1 MPDTDDRSKLDQLEA
16 RIAAA
21 KSGSSG
27 QGRAHGQEH
36 YSAAQVGW
44 RMVTELVAG
53 LLLGFGIGYGLDWLF
68 GIQPVM
74 MILFTLLGFVA
85 GMKTMLRSAEELQE
99 KPTGPRA
106 GDDDEGKDG
115 D

>member
-1 MPDTDDRSKLDQLEA
+1 MPDTDHRSKLADLEA

-21 KSGSSG
+21 KAGG
-27 QGRAHGQEH
+27 AKQGHSHGQEH

-53 LLLGFGIGYGLDWLF
+53 LLLGFGIGFGLDWLF
-68 GIQPVM
+68 GIQPVL

-85 GMKTMLRSAEELQE
+85 GVKTMLRSAEELQE
-99 KPTGPRA
+99 KPSGPGA
-106 GDDDEGKDG
+106 GDDDEG
-115 D
+115 